1 MSGFFSPIEPIT
13 PISFDKI
20 SATPVKTESSGSAI
34 PFADVL
40 KEAVSNYVSIS
51 EVTQAEGEALAL
63 GDVDNLAQIQIDS
76 MKASAALSTTVQL
89 TSRMVNAY
97 KEIMQMQV

>member
-1 MSGFFSPIEPIT
+1 M
-13 PISFDKI
+13 SFDK
-20 SATPVKTESSGSAI
+20 AAPVSTIKSSDSSAI

-40 KEAVSNYVSIS
+40 KEAVGNYIS
-51 EVTQAEGEALAL
+51 VQETVTQEGQALSL

-89 TSRMVNAY
+89 TSRVVNAY

>member
-1 MSGFFSPIEPIT
+1 MAGFFTPIEPIA
-13 PISFDKI
+13 PMSFDK
-20 SATPVKTESSGSAI
+20 AAPVSTIKSSDSSAI

-40 KEAVSNYVSIS
+40 KEAVGNYIS
-51 EVTQAEGEALAL
+51 VQETVTQEGQALSL
-63 GDVDNLAQIQIDS
+63 LAQIQIDS

-89 TSRMVNAY
+89 TSRVVNAY